1 MKVVGKDYID
11 YWQAM
16 SANLQ
21 GQKKAVWYPTATRP
35 LLAADSDWR

>member
-21 GQKKAVWYPTATRP
+21 GQKSGLVSDCDKAAVGR
-35 LLAADSDWR
+35 